1 MNYTTK
7 TPFFEEYINLLLMR
21 EFTKE
26 ELLKFIN
33 APEMQEMKKPELIQY
48 IKRYRWPEFLEH
60 CYEEVTTIAYY
71 HFRYFYLKRKLRYH
85 QILLLEQEGYL
96 ESIDS
101 DTEFPVYTLDSVL
114 ARSPEEWI
122 IIGRNLS
129 EEE

>member
-1 MNYTTK
+1 
-7 TPFFEEYINLLLMR
+7 MR

-33 APEMQEMKKPELIQY
+33 APEMQEMKKNELIKY
-48 IKRYRWPEFLEH
+48 IKRYRWDDFLEH

-85 QILLLEQEGYL
+85 QILMLEQEGYL
-96 ESIDS
+96 ESVDS
-101 DTEFPVYTLDSVL
+101 DALFPVYTLDSVL
-114 ARSPEEWI
+114 ALTPEEWNRL
-122 IIGRNLS
+122 GRNLS